1 MRSNRDPL
9 FRVAWL
15 ALSAGLCVAS
25 AASAAPAGQETE
37 PAEVPAPVDKDNLTL
52 ADIAD
57 KEPYLDLLDT
67 SMTVKGDLEADTAV
81 PTGRFRMPTGL
92 DSWFAWKNDFRDRT
106 GLTMGGSWML
116 LWQNYSSSRVDENNS
131 IGSKLTLNFAYALF
145 NRGKPNAMSLEVAVE
160 DRRPIGTDLAP
171 LQAGLATGS
180 IVPTAATYGD
190 FSLGITQAYIRQSLA
205 DNRFQYTIGKIFAP
219 NFLNAY
225 PFFDDNRQF
234 LTQTFSTSPSIPS
247 PLRGFGAVAVWY
259 PTTGGLYI
267 KPGMFTVHSSDT
279 GSTID
284 DFFNTSEHFYMLE
297 VGWTG
302 LARTATPIHARAA
315 MDANNIH
322 LTGWYKDAEQGGLPR
337 AKGLAFNANYMLGT
351 SLMWFVRAG
360 WSEGWL
366 AQSNGAVGIGWR
378 PNAAFS
384 DLFGVAIGG
393 VHPTSDQLRDQ
404 YSAEVFYRFHVTPNF
419 AITPDLQL
427 QQHPTLAPNRDA
439 IWVFSLR
446 GRLTF

>member
-1 MRSNRDPL
+1 
-9 FRVAWL
+9 
-15 ALSAGLCVAS
+15 
-25 AASAAPAGQETE
+25 
-37 PAEVPAPVDKDNLTL
+37 
-52 ADIAD
+52 
-57 KEPYLDLLDT
+57 
-67 SMTVKGDLEADTAV
+67 
-81 PTGRFRMPTGL
+81 
-92 DSWFAWKNDFRDRT
+92 
-106 GLTMGGSWML
+106 MGGSWMV
-116 LWQNYSSSRVDENNS
+116 LWQNYSSSRIDEHDS
-131 IGSKLTLNFAYALF
+131 VGSKLTLNFAYALF
-145 NRGKPNAMSLEVAVE
+145 NRGQPNAMSLEVAVE

-171 LQAGLATGS
+171 LHAGLATGS

-190 FSLGITQAYIRQSLA
+190 FSLGVTQAYIRQSLA

-225 PFFDDNRQF
+225 PMFDDNRQF

-267 KPGMFTVHSSDT
+267 KPGMFTTHSSDT

-284 DFFNTSEHFYMLE
+284 DFFSTSEHFYMLE
-297 VGWTG
+297 VGWSG
-302 LARTATPIHARAA
+302 LARTPTPVHARAA

-322 LTGWYKDAEQGGLPR
+322 LTAWYKDAEQGGPQR
-337 AKGLAFNANYMLGT
+337 AKGLAFNANYMVG
-351 SLMWFVRAG
+351 SNLMWFVRAG

-366 AQSNGAVGIGWR
+366 ADRNGAVGIGWR
-378 PNAAFS
+378 PTEAFS
-384 DLFGVAIGG
+384 DLFGIAVGG
-393 VHPTSDQLRDQ
+393 VYPTSDQLRDQ
-404 YSAEVFYRFHVTPNF
+404 YSAEIFYRFHVTPNF

-427 QQHPTLAPNRDA
+427 QQHPTLAPTRDQ